1 MAEGLQVEWTND
13 ESELP
18 QMLARHG
25 HTRVDGITGTT
36 RDKPSG
42 SMEYSETS
50 WPARAHPCLRV
61 AVERVLRHCH
71 GDRHQAAQAI
81 GVDVETLNA
90 WLMH

>member
-18 QMLARHG
+18 QMLARRG
-25 HTRVDGITGTT
+25 HTRVDGITGATS
-36 RDKPSG
+36 DKRTG
-42 SMEYSETS
+42 SMASSETS
-50 WPARAHPCLRV
+50 WQARAHPCLRV

-90 WLMH
+90 WLLS